1 MPEVCVVHLVWAPLG
16 TAPLRRFVASYRA
29 RSAGLDHR
37 LVMLFKGFADREDTS
52 DHVEVL
58 DGVEYESILYSR
70 PTFDLPAY
78 SAAAHALDASQLCFL
93 NSESVLLA
101 DGWLA
106 ALAEQL
112 ADPDVGVVGAT
123 GSYESPRSLNPLRR
137 RRWIAFPNPHLRT
150 NAFMTSRELMRT
162 VEWPEVRTKV
172 RAWELE
178 SGRRGLTRHAW
189 SSGLHTLVVGRDGHG
204 YPPETWPVSRTFRSG
219 EQENLLVADNRTR
232 QWEEGDGDARARLS
246 RLAWGVAPATAAA
259 EVRSQTAAAGLPD
272 HRRTATR

>member
-16 TAPLRRFVASYRA
+16 TVALTRFVASYRA

-37 LVMLFKGFADREDTS
+37 LVVLFKGFADREETRE
-52 DHVEVL
+52 HVEAL
-58 DGVEYESILYSR
+58 DGLEYESMFYSR

-78 SAAAHALDASQLCFL
+78 SAAADALDASHLCFM

-106 ALAEQL
+106 AMAEQL

-123 GSYESPRSLNPLRR
+123 GSYESPHSLNPLRR

-150 NAFMTSRELMRT
+150 NAFMLSRDLMRT
-162 VEWPEVRTKV
+162 VQWPEVRTKA

-189 SSGLHTLVVGRDGHG
+189 SRGLHTLVVGRDGHG
-204 YPPETWPVSRTFRSG
+204 YPPETWPASRTFRSG

-232 QWEEGDGDARARLS
+232 QWEEGDAAARARLS
-246 RLAWGVAPATAAA
+246 RLAWGDAPDAAAA

>member
-29 RSAGLDHR
+29 RPAGLDHR
-37 LVMLFKGFADREDTS
+37 LVMLFKGFADREETS
-52 DHVEVL
+52 DHIEAL
-58 DGVEYESILYSR
+58 DGLEHESIFYSR

-78 SAAAHALDASQLCFL
+78 LATAHALDASHLCFL
-93 NSESVLLA
+93 NSESVLIA

-112 ADPDVGVVGAT
+112 ADPDVGIVGAT
-123 GSYESPRSLNPLRR
+123 GSYESPRSVNPLRR

-150 NAFMTSRELMRT
+150 NGFMLSRDLMRT
-162 VEWPEVRTKV
+162 VEWPEVRTKP

-189 SSGLHTLVVGRDGHG
+189 SRGLHTLLVGRDGHG
-204 YPPETWPVSRTFRSG
+204 YAPDAWPMSRTFRTG

-232 QWEEGDGDARARLS
+232 QWAESDRHARARLS
-246 RLAWGVAPATAAA
+246 RLAWGVDPDAAAA

-272 HRRTATR
+272 HRPTAKA